1 MTRVFA
7 WNEKAKAWE
16 ATPVAVSDRVVSG
29 KGKLWQ
35 HNLTLLAAKDSDRA
49 KAWRA
54 GRPTLPEGKYLLKV
68 YLDAEGKLVKDWKAV
83 LGDDEFVGQVE
94 FTAKWRDGYGAMTA
108 VDAAKVR
115 K

>member
-1 MTRVFA
+1 
-7 WNEKAKAWE
+7 
-16 ATPVAVSDRVVSG
+16 
-29 KGKLWQ
+29 
-35 HNLTLLAAKDSDRA
+35 
-49 KAWRA
+49 
-54 GRPTLPEGKYLLKV
+54 LKV